1 MLGHL
6 LVSLGDGR
14 TTFFNSFLDGIHTL
28 IVVDVSADL
37 HVDILLCEQCL
48 EYVDSV
54 LFIVAKRFVQFRFID
69 SLERSVTSDNDPGS
83 HSSVCHCLLEVLF
96 KPFQL
101 ISKTGY

>member
-1 MLGHL
+1 VFGHL
-6 LVSLGDGR
+6 LVSLGNGC
-14 TTFFNSFLDGIHTL
+14 TTLFDSFLDGIHAL

-54 LFIVAKRFVQFRFID
+54 LFIVAKSFVQFRFID
-69 SLERSVTSDNDPGS
+69 ALEGSVTSDEDPGS
-83 HSSVCHCLLEVLF
+83 HSSVCDCLLKVFFEPL
-96 KPFQL
+96 QL